1 MTTMASR
8 RHGRLWVLVIGAAC
22 VALGYA
28 ALAAGHARSAA
39 KHQRAAAWQKTS
51 IAAAPVPAPDIAQLT
66 PLPYSDEFDRAELI
80 DRMLSECRGVSY
92 NAYELAQ
99 TSGEALWL
107 PAPIQLM
114 VVRVR
119 HPYCAELLRTYAPK
133 TRV

>member
-1 MTTMASR
+1 MTTTSGRWQQRLWMMASATIVAMVC
-8 RHGRLWVLVIGAAC
+8 LVLM
-22 VALGYA
+22 
-28 ALAAGHARSAA
+28 GHAE
-39 KHQRAAAWQKTS
+39 AAARRKHSVASPMAKVATR
-51 IAAAPVPAPDIAQLT
+51 PAVDISQAK

-80 DRMLSECRGVSY
+80 ERMLAECRGVPY

-99 TSGEALWL
+99 TSGESLWL
-107 PAPIQLM
+107 PAPIQLV